1 VPVVSA
7 TGTADVPA
15 VWRFMPGLY
24 RLRRYDRGWLRPDVL
39 AGVGVAAYLI
49 PQVMAYAEVAGLP
62 AIVGLWAICVALL
75 CYAVFGS
82 SRQLSVGPESTT
94 ALMTAAVV
102 APLAA
107 GDPAR
112 YATLAAALALIVGGL
127 CLVARVARLGVLAE
141 LLSKP
146 VLIGYLAGIAVLMI
160 VSQLS
165 KVTGVPVSGDSTIG
179 ELTSF
184 VRGIDQLQPE
194 TALLAAA
201 VLVLLLVVH
210 RRFPRA
216 PAPLIGMLG
225 AAAAVAA
232 LSLDDHGVRLVGDI
246 PGGFPRVGVPAVGL
260 ADFSHLLV
268 PGLGVMIVA
277 YVDNVLTARA
287 FATRNGYR
295 IEPNQEL
302 LALGVCNLAVGFTQG
317 FPVSSSGSRTVI
329 GDALGSRSQLHSLVA
344 LLSVVVA
351 LLFLRPVLGSFPTA
365 ALGAIVVYAAL
376 RLIDLAEFRRFGAFR
391 RSELLLALSTTV
403 AVLVLGVLPGILVAV
418 GLSIAD
424 LLRRVAHPHDGV
436 LGYVDG
442 VAGMHD
448 VDDHPG
454 ARLVPGLVVYRY
466 VSPLFFANAEDFRGR
481 ALEAV
486 LTASTP
492 TEWFVLNAESNVE
505 VDLTSLDAVEELRAE
520 LVRRGVVFALARV
533 KQDLLAELEAAGLA
547 ERVGADRIFP
557 TLPTAV
563 DAYLDWY
570 ATTHGHPPDRWPP
583 GSA

>member
-7 TGTADVPA
+7 TGTPADLPA
-15 VWRFMPGLY
+15 AWRFLPGLY
-24 RLRRYDRGWLRPDVL
+24 RLRHYERGWLRPDLL
-39 AGVGVAAYLI
+39 AGAGVAAYLI

-62 AIVGLWAICVALL
+62 AITGLWAISVALL
-75 CYAVFGS
+75 FYALLGS

-102 APLAA
+102 GPLAA

-112 YATLAAALALIVGGL
+112 YATLAAALALVVGGL

-165 KVTGVPVSGDSTIG
+165 KVTGVPVSGDSTFA
-179 ELTSF
+179 EVASF
-184 VRGIDQLQPE
+184 VRGLDRVQPA
-194 TALLAAA
+194 TVLLAAV
-201 VLVLLLVVH
+201 VLTVLLVIH
-210 RRFPRA
+210 ARFPRA

-225 AAAAVAA
+225 AAAAVVV
-232 LSLDDHGVRLVGDI
+232 LDLDEHGVRLVGDI
-246 PGGFPRVGVPAVGL
+246 PGGLPRVSLPAVGL
-260 ADFSHLLV
+260 TDLSDLLV
-268 PGLGVMIVA
+268 PALGVMIVA

-295 IEPNQEL
+295 IDPNQEL
-302 LALGVCNLAVGFTQG
+302 LALGVTNIAVGCTQG
-317 FPVSSSGSRTVI
+317 FPVSSSGSRTVV

-344 LLSVVVA
+344 LGTVVVS
-351 LLFLRPVLGSFPTA
+351 LLFLRPLLASFPTA

-376 RLIDLAEFRRFGAFR
+376 RLIDIAEFRRIARFR
-391 RSELLLALSTTV
+391 RSELLLALATT
-403 AVLVLGVLPGILVAV
+403 LGVLALGVLMGILVAV

-424 LLRRVAHPHDGV
+424 LLRRVAHPHDGI
-436 LGYVDG
+436 LGFVDG
-442 VAGMHD
+442 IAGMHD

-466 VSPLFFANAEDFRGR
+466 DSPLFFANAEDLRNR
-481 ALEAV
+481 ALAAA
-486 LTASTP
+486 LTAPTP

-520 LVRRGVVFALARV
+520 LARRGVVFAMARV
-533 KQDLLAELEAAGLA
+533 KQDLLVRLEAAGLA
-547 ERVGADRIFP
+547 ERVGADRIYP

-563 DAYLDWY
+563 NAYLDWY
-570 ATTHGHPPDRWPP
+570 ASTHGHRPDGW
-583 GSA
+583 